1 MVISELIREL
11 KNIKSKY
18 GDVEITTSLQED
30 EKVSNFQN
38 DIRYVVYEDYQD
50 KKTARIIYT
59 EE

>member
-1 MVISELIREL
+1 MIISELIKEL

>member
-1 MVISELIREL
+1 MIISELIREL

-30 EKVSNFQN
+30 DKVSNFQS
-38 DIRYVVYEDYQD
+38 DIEYVVYEDYQN

-59 EE
+59 ED